1 MQIVDGLAM
10 SDAEGNVLT
19 EIVPVSDGLE
29 QGPVVVT
36 VKLNV
41 PVADGDPEIVTTPAL
56 YTPVTPAGNP
66 VTLAPVPVPPTE

>member
-41 PVADGDPEIVTTPAL
+41 PVADGDPEIVTTRHYIHRL
-56 YTPVTPAGNP
+56 HQ
-66 VTLAPVPVPPTE
+66 LAILLH